1 MQTAV
6 LACCV
11 AAAHS
16 MKMPAV
22 SPTGV
27 ANQIW
32 DWRGY
37 QVRYQALGEEGD
49 GPAVLLV
56 HGLFVNADH
65 WRNNLPA
72 LAAAGFRTYAID
84 LLGSGYSSKPSPTSA
99 AARAIS
105 GENGRVLGAPM
116 MEIGSAA
123 GEPLPPRPVPLAHPV
138 EGSVYNF
145 YTWGEQLAD
154 FTQEVIGAESATLVA
169 NSIGSIS
176 ALQAAVDR
184 PELFDGVFVVN
195 PNFRELHA
203 AEQPPLLRPLVVP
216 LVSAVQKAL
225 RDNGQPLFDS
235 LAKPGI
241 VKQILAEPYA
251 DAAQVAE
258 S

>member
-99 AARAIS
+99 AARAITS
-105 GENGRVLGAPM
+105 ASERGVACSAAVVGAPPLKTSVRAYPAHHSPTPYWIRAISGGVASP
-116 MEIGSAA
+116 ERGSRA
-123 GEPLPPRPVPLAHPV
+123 
-138 EGSVYNF
+138 
-145 YTWGEQLAD
+145 
-154 FTQEVIGAESATLVA
+154 
-169 NSIGSIS
+169 
-176 ALQAAVDR
+176 
-184 PELFDGVFVVN
+184 
-195 PNFRELHA
+195 
-203 AEQPPLLRPLVVP
+203 
-216 LVSAVQKAL
+216 
-225 RDNGQPLFDS
+225 
-235 LAKPGI
+235 
-241 VKQILAEPYA
+241 
-251 DAAQVAE
+251 
-258 S
+258 